1 MKDWAT
7 MPLRLGL
14 GIMFLAHGLQ
24 KAFGLLGGS
33 GIEGFSQM
41 ISGLGFSPATPIAYL
56 VAYIELIGGLLLIVG
71 LFTRITSAVLIIVML
86 VAMLKVHFSNGFFAM
101 NGGYEYNFIIICS
114 CISLLISGPG
124 HLSIYKKL

>member
-1 MKDWAT
+1 MKDWAAL
-7 MPLRLGL
+7 PLRVGLGL
-14 GIMFLAHGLQ
+14 MFVMHSLQ

-41 ISGLGFSPATPIAYL
+41 ISGLGFFPSTPIAYL
-56 VAYIELIGGLLLIVG
+56 VAYVELIGGSLLILG
-71 LFTRITSAVLIIVML
+71 LFTRIASILLIINMV
-86 VAMLKVHFSNGFFAM
+86 VAIIKVHFVNGFFAM

-114 CISLLISGPG
+114 CISILISGPG

>member
-1 MKDWAT
+1 
-7 MPLRLGL
+7 
-14 GIMFLAHGLQ
+14 
-24 KAFGLLGGS
+24 
-33 GIEGFSQM
+33 M

-56 VAYIELIGGLLLIVG
+56 VAYLELIGGLLLMVG
-71 LFTRITSAVLIIVML
+71 LFTRITSVVLIIVML
-86 VAMLKVHFSNGFFAM
+86 VTMMKVHFSNGFFAM